1 MLYTAAP
8 PSNVPVKQ
16 PTLEVLTVEPV
27 AEFLNV
33 FGPTAKA
40 LAAMHEDPPW
50 RKVGAG
56 VGRTVG
62 YV

>member
-1 MLYTAAP
+1 M
-8 PSNVPVKQ
+8 PVKQ